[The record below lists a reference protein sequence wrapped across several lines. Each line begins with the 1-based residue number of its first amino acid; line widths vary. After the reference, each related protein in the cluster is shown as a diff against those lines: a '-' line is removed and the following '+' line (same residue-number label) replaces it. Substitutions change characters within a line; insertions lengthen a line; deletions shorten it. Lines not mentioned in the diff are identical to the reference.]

1 MHADIAHRFRPFGGS
16 IFAEMTALAV
26 RHSAVN
32 LAQGFPDFDGPAAA
46 KEAAARAMHEGH
58 NQYAR
63 MIGVPVLN
71 RAIAG
76 SWAALGRGEIDPEAN
91 VTVTNGCSE
100 AIPATILG
108 LLNPGDEVV
117 VFEPFFD
124 FYVTAIAMA
133 GAVPRFV
140 TLRPPADGHRA
151 WWFDPAELRAA
162 IGPRTRA
169 IIVNTP
175 HNPTGKVYTREELD
189 IIAGECIRHGLVAIT
204 DEVYEHL
211 TFEPELPHVSLATLP
226 GMWERTITL
235 SSLGKTFSLTG
246 WKIGW
251 AVAPQPLSGVVR
263 AAHQYLT
270 FCAATPLQHGAA
282 AVLEAPGDYASGLRR
297 LFIENRDALSA
308 ALSRAGLRVFPS
320 HSTYFVMADH
330 TPLRFADDRA
340 FCYHLTERV
349 GVAAIPPSVFYG
361 TPGLGRDLVRFAFC
375 KKRETIAEAIR
386 RLDAMARMS

>member
-1 MHADIAHRFRPFGGS
+1 
-16 IFAEMTALAV
+16 MTALAV
-26 RHSAVN
+26 RHDAVN
-32 LAQGFPDFDGPAAA
+32 LAQGFPDFDGPPTA
-46 KEAAARAMHEGH
+46 KDAAARAMQEGH

-63 MIGVPVLN
+63 MIGVPLLN
-71 RAIAG
+71 KAIAG
-76 SWAALGRGEIDPEAN
+76 SWARSGRGEIDPEAS

-133 GAVPRFV
+133 GAVPKFV
-140 TLRPPADGHRA
+140 TLRPPADGRGA
-151 WWFDPAELRAA
+151 WWFEPGELRAA

-175 HNPTGKVYTREELD
+175 HNPTGKVYTRAELEL
-189 IIAGECIRHGLVAIT
+189 IASECIRHGLVAVT

-211 TFEPELPHVSLATLP
+211 TFEPTLPHISLATLP

-251 AVAPQPLSGVVR
+251 AIAPEHLSRVVR

-282 AVLEAPGDYASGLRR
+282 AVLQAPGNYAAELRR

-308 ALSRAGLRVFPS
+308 ALSRAGLRVYPS
-320 HSTYFVMADH
+320 HSSYFVMADH

-340 FCYHLTERV
+340 FCYYLTERV

-375 KKRETIAEAIR
+375 KKRETIAEAIG
-386 RLDAMARMS
+386 RLGTLARG